1 MAAMGPVTACK
12 LVAEMELKTA
22 LDVML
27 SLRVRRGEGLEM
39 MHDGNAEFMWTTGRM
54 GVCT

>member
-1 MAAMGPVTACK
+1 MGPVTACK